1 MPKLTRSVYVAGPDL
16 FYADSSERYQ
26 NIIDTFER
34 LTSGTNVTI
43 ELLIPGDDK
52 FSQDDYPDR
61 YKMATAIK
69 KRNQNLIRRSDY
81 VLANLSNYPFSD
93 PDQGTIYELGYAEAF
108 NRIVVAYRDQ
118 PLTYYKDY
126 VKSQVEI
133 GNILSDNSSS
143 FNVEDFGLPLNLM
156 LMSEIHSSV
165 NTAIKSII
173 NKIKS

>member
-1 MPKLTRSVYVAGPDL
+1 
-16 FYADSSERYQ
+16 
-26 NIIDTFER
+26 
-34 LTSGTNVTI
+34 
-43 ELLIPGDDK
+43 
-52 FSQDDYPDR
+52 
-61 YKMATAIK
+61 
-69 KRNQNLIRRSDY
+69 
-81 VLANLSNYPFSD
+81 
-93 PDQGTIYELGYAEAF
+93 
-108 NRIVVAYRDQ
+108 VAYRDQ